1 MSAVKQTLNEVNNP
15 SCIHPAAMVKEV
27 IDRLKEGGHKNID
40 INVLENSVEIKGK
53 PIEEEKEERV
63 YEMRVVMSGL
73 SEEEFIDSVC
83 GMDEIDF
90 ADHVK
95 DITEEC
101 NKKEEEEGHLNKKDL
116 KEIPTEDLM
125 CVIKSS
131 IHEYFKRAEI
141 HAYTKALEDIKERKI
156 TKADLQGKIQNN
168 YNKITTQ
175 IFRHFIHM
183 VREVAA
189 NIDLTEEELT
199 QNIQFNVPEGEKDEN
214 TIEIIPQQ

>member
-1 MSAVKQTLNEVNNP
+1 L
-15 SCIHPAAMVKEV
+15 
-27 IDRLKEGGHKNID
+27 D
-40 INVLENSVEIKGK
+40 
-53 PIEEEKEERV
+53 
-63 YEMRVVMSGL
+63 
-73 SEEEFIDSVC
+73 
-83 GMDEIDF
+83 
-90 ADHVK
+90 
-95 DITEEC
+95 
-101 NKKEEEEGHLNKKDL
+101 KKDL